1 MSTCQVHE
9 APASACD
16 CPPPT
21 TAKKSAT
28 PTLDPAALHGPL
40 GHIAETL
47 AGHSEASLPAI
58 LATVVTR
65 SATDLADRA
74 WLPVNAA
81 GRLTTRT
88 FTVLVGTSGSA
99 RKGSAE
105 RDVRALWSIVRPEDD
120 PITGLSSG
128 EGLIA
133 SLAHR
138 TAESPGVGTLVVAEE
153 LARVLTVMGR
163 DSNTLSAVL
172 RELFDSGSASVLTRA
187 EPLKVTGAHLGIL
200 AHITAEELATKL
212 RSVDAANGFANRF
225 LWVLVARG
233 QVLPTGGT
241 ADAATLHHLAVDWQR
256 ALDAAHRI
264 AGPVTRSPDAL
275 EAWRAFY
282 LEHANRRDPGGMHS
296 ALTSRA
302 EAHAAKL
309 SLLYALMDGCS
320 RIEVQHHDA
329 GLALWEYADQSLR
342 QLFPPNATGDP
353 IANRILELARLN
365 GGRLPWSGIYEHGHK
380 LKATDVDTAVETLV
394 TRGLA
399 TIEEHPRG
407 DGTAGRPRRVVLL
420 REPS

>member
-1 MSTCQVHE
+1 MSTCQAHDM
-9 APASACD
+9 PTSACD
-16 CPPPT
+16 CPPV
-21 TAKKSAT
+21 TAAKSPS
-28 PTLDPAALHGPL
+28 PTLDRAALHGPL
-40 GHIAETL
+40 GHIANAL
-47 AGHSEASLPAI
+47 ADHSEASLPAI

-81 GRLTTRT
+81 GRLSART
-88 FTVLVGTSGSA
+88 FTVLVGNSGSA

-105 RDVRALWSIVRPEDD
+105 RDVRALWSIVRPDDD

-133 SLAHR
+133 SLANR
-138 TAESPGVGTLVVAEE
+138 TTDPAHGAGILVVAEE

-200 AHITAEELATKL
+200 AHITREELATKL

-225 LWVLVARG
+225 LWFLVARG
-233 QVLPTGGT
+233 QVLPTGGS
-241 ADAATLHHLAVDWQR
+241 ADAATLHELATDWQR

-264 AGPVTRSPDAL
+264 SGPVTRSPDAL
-275 EAWRAFY
+275 DAWRTFY
-282 LEHANRRDPGGMHS
+282 VEHANRRDPGGMHS

-309 SLLYALMDGCS
+309 SLIYALMDGCS
-320 RIEVQHHDA
+320 RIEVEHHRA
-329 GLALWEYADQSLR
+329 GLALWDYADQSLR

-365 GGRLPWSGIYEHGHK
+365 GGRLPWSGIYEQGHK
-380 LKATDVDTAVETLV
+380 LKAPDVDAAVETLV
-394 TRGLA
+394 SRGLV
-399 TIEEHPRG
+399 TVEEHPRG

-420 REPS
+420 REAS